1 MSAQKEA
8 LEFAR
13 GVRGQYILSQALWK
27 AVRVLKKVPTD
38 RREHSNISDM
48 EYLLEQVFPMYTVVH
63 EMEDMLTEAY
73 KDEPKKKNKRNR

>member
-1 MSAQKEA
+1 
-8 LEFAR
+8 
-13 GVRGQYILSQALWK
+13 
-27 AVRVLKKVPTD
+27 VPTD

-48 EYLLEQVFPMYTVVH
+48 EYLLEQVFPMYAVVH